1 MEFGHRRSKLFTTL
15 DNANISDCIHCKMSS
30 VTNII
35 RSVCHRICWHSTR
48 IENVERLLL
57 LCAWHERTLSKVQ
70 TAIPLDC
77 KKTSQRM
84 PSCASERTQSK
95 ENKTSGTADRRIRK
109 PQPTTHRDED
119 LEPESIQIPHFLQKL
134 RTRVKLCACQYVCL
148 KCIHH
153 WHYMAQINPL
163 AIQGGKVQGTAYLQ
177 RSVLLHE
184 LVSCL

>member
-1 MEFGHRRSKLFTTL
+1 MEFGHRRSKLFTTP

-48 IENVERLLL
+48 IENVGRLLL
-57 LCAWHERTLSKVQ
+57 LCACHDRELFQKFKLPSRW
-70 TAIPLDC
+70 TAKKHPRGC
-77 KKTSQRM
+77 QAVPAKEPRVKKT
-84 PSCASERTQSK
+84 
-95 ENKTSGTADRRIRK
+95 K
-109 PQPTTHRDED
+109 PAVPLTDEYESHKD

-184 LVSCL
+184 LASCL

>member
-1 MEFGHRRSKLFTTL
+1 MQTSQIASTARCLPSPTL
-15 DNANISDCIHCKMSS
+15 SGLCVIASAGTRLALKMLEDSFCS
-30 VTNII
+30 VHAM
-35 RSVCHRICWHSTR
+35 RV
-48 IENVERLLL
+48 
-57 LCAWHERTLSKVQ
+57 LSKVQ

-77 KKTSQRM
+77 KKTSQRL

-95 ENKTSGTADRRIRK
+95 ENKTSCTADRRIRK
-109 PQPTTHRDED
+109 PQPTTHRNED

-184 LVSCL
+184 LASCL